1 MKVDISEAES
11 NFANLVSGLS
21 CYVMNQ
27 LQEARDTRELL
38 IAEITK
44 LREENSQL
52 KKQLEKKECSEN
64 CKS

>member
-38 IAEITK
+38 ISEITK

-52 KKQLEKKECSEN
+52 KKELENKECSEN

>member
-1 MKVDISEAES
+1 MKIDISEAES

-52 KKQLEKKECSEN
+52 KKELENKECSEN